1 MVTPMNWFYW
11 DTFWSLVG
19 SLIWF
24 MTIVSH
30 PDSVV
35 VGRHPAKPAA
45 RQRRSTLPSSESRS
59 RCDIGD

>member
-1 MVTPMNWFYW
+1 MNWIYW
-11 DTFWSLVG
+11 NTVWSLFV

-35 VGRHPAKPAA
+35 VDRHPPKLDKRRRPAPGD
-45 RQRRSTLPSSESRS
+45 RR
-59 RCDIGD
+59 